1 MGFDGSGTYTRTNGT
16 LSGSTLW
23 QQRAAQ
29 ANPIISATEHDAE
42 MNDVATALTDCVKAN
57 GSKAATGNQPMGGF
71 KHTGVG
77 DATASD
83 QYVTLGQANTL
94 YPATAA
100 LTNSTVQFDSVAG
113 TAASPGYVS
122 GDDTDT
128 GVFSPAANTW
138 AVSTGGTE
146 RLRVDPSGVVLIGTN
161 AIINNEIEIGLSR
174 STSGNAFLDLHAEPG
189 TDYEAR
195 LIRAGGANGDLS
207 LINTGT
213 GALNLQLNGALNM
226 TLGGNQFSLNAVN
239 GFQIVDENNEVGG
252 YITTSKEAGTANRLR
267 IYSNRG
273 SGGIVL
279 RTNDSGVT
287 ADRIDITNNGHC
299 QPTTDNAN
307 TLGASGKRWSAVWA
321 ANGTIQTS
329 DERTKTD
336 IVDSVLGLEFIEAL
350 RPVSYRYIEGGKE
363 VTGQID
369 GQAPIY
375 TSKPGSRTHFGLIA
389 QEVKAALPTG
399 VDFGGWVLSDKNDPD
414 SQQALRYDQFVAPL
428 IQAVKQLS
436 AKVEALETR
445 IAALEAP

>member
-1 MGFDGSGTYTRTNGT
+1 MGFDGNGNYTRTNGA

-77 DATASD
+77 DATAND

-146 RLRVDPSGVVLIGTN
+146 RLRVDSSGAVLIGTN
-161 AIINNEIEIGLSR
+161 AIFSNEIEIGLFR
-174 STSGNAFLDLHAEPG
+174 STSGDAFLDLHAQPG

-195 LIRAGGANGDLS
+195 LIRASGANGDLS

-213 GALNLQLNGALNM
+213 GALNLQLDGDLNM

-239 GFQIVDENNEVGG
+239 GLQIVDENNEIGG
-252 YITTSKEAGTANRLR
+252 YITTSKEAGAANRLR
-267 IYSNRG
+267 IHGSRG
-273 SGGIVL
+273 SGGIVF
-279 RTNDSGVT
+279 RTNIGGPT
-287 ADRIDITNNGHC
+287 ADRVEITPHLR
-299 QPTTDNAN
+299 PVTDDAL
-307 TLGASGKRWSAVWA
+307 TCGSSGQRWSAVWA

-329 DERTKTD
+329 DQRTKTE
-336 IVDSVLGLEFIEAL
+336 IADSVLGLDFIQAL
-350 RPVSYRYIEGGKE
+350 RPVSYKYIEGGKE

-369 GQAPIY
+369 GHPPTYI
-375 TSKPGSRTHFGLIA
+375 SRPGTRTHFGLIA

-428 IQAVKQLS
+428 IQAVKELS
-436 AKVEALETR
+436 AKVGALEAR
-445 IAALEAP
+445 IAALETP